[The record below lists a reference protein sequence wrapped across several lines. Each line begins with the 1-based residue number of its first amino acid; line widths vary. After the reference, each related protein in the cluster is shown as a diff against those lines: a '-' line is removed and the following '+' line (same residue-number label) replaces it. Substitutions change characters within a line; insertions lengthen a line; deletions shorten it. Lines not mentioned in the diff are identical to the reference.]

1 MPIPVAIIVVV
12 TQIVI
17 RLAPL
22 AYKAGQLIRRS
33 EIVKVSKEY
42 SINIVRR
49 LTLGADGGIS
59 QVVKIMK
66 KGKVQEIWH
75 MVVKNGRIIHKDL
88 K

>member
-1 MPIPVAIIVVV
+1 MPIPAVILVAVI
-12 TQIVI
+12 QIVI

-22 AYKAGQLIRRS
+22 SYKAGQLIRRS

-42 SINIVRR
+42 SVSIIRR
-49 LTLGADGGIS
+49 LTLGADRGMS
-59 QVVKIMK
+59 QIVKVMK